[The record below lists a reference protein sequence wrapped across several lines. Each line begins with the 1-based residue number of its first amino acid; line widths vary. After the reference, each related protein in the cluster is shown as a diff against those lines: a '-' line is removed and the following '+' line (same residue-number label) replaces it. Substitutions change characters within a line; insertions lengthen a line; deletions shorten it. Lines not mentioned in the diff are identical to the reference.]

1 MRHLGNAVEC
11 VAELI
16 GYQSSLSI
24 SSELVLAEARFKIC
38 WTPSRGSTAKQLRLL
53 FGKVP

>member
-53 FGKVP
+53 LGKVP